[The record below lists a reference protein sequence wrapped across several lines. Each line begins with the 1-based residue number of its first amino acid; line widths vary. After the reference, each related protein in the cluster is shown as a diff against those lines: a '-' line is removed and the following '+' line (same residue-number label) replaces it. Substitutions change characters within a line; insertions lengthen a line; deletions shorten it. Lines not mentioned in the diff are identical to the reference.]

1 MKTFLPLLSRAPWAL
16 WLGRLRHPTLFKVAL
31 GLVAVSWLVPDPI
44 PLLDE
49 VMFTALALG
58 LANWKR
64 SRPNALSE
72 ATSQVT
78 VHNVTNASA
87 GS

>member
-64 SRPNALSE
+64 SRPSALSE
-72 ATSQVT
+72 TTSQVT
-78 VHNVTNASA
+78 VHNVTNANA